1 MATGW
6 FLRLQMNFPHVPWG
20 LNPPKKFK
28 GGSGGVYKGGKFWTF
43 LDQIEGVLKLP
54 QVSPV
59 MFLRCSKGPI
69 GQYLN
74 QLNCQ
79 NYWTLHWTTRSLVFL
94 TSNWGLSQPRGVF
107 DLAKKSQNDL
117 FSGLQWHSQ
126 LVWCRNWCLKA
137 LGCLGNQWGQFW
149 RNFKIGLFS
158 VVWADT
164 KNIIAQRWTEI
175 NLIPRT

>member
-6 FLRLQMNFPHVPWG
+6 FLRLQMNFPHVPLG

-79 NYWTLHWTTRSLVFL
+79 NYWTLHWTTRSLVFWKSKL
-94 TSNWGLSQPRGVF
+94 GLSQPRGVY
-107 DLAKKSQNDL
+107 DLAKKSQNYL
-117 FSGLQWHSQ
+117 FSWLQWHRQ
-126 LVWCRNWCLKA
+126 LVWCRNWPMGPFEHLMHTT
-137 LGCLGNQWGQFW
+137 GQIW
-149 RNFKIGLFS
+149 NNFKTPLFGPKR
-158 VVWADT
+158 VN
-164 KNIIAQRWTEI
+164 KGQ
-175 NLIPRT
+175 NLPP